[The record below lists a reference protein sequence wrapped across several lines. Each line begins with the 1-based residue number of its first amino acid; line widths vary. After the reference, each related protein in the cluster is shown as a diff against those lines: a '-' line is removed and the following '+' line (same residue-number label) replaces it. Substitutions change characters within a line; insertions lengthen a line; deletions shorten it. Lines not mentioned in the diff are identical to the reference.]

1 MPPSATDELNELCRA
16 VSRSRAAV
24 ADGASVELAGLDAEV
39 ARVIDIAKNAP
50 SIERSEVLAAIHR
63 LLLEIDGLAVDMRR
77 QHDSASA
84 RQAAGAYRPSLDQ
97 ADG

>member
-1 MPPSATDELNELCRA
+1 VTLPSATDELNDLCRA
-16 VSRSRAAV
+16 VSQSRAAV

-50 SIERSEVLAAIHR
+50 SIERSQVLAAIHT
-63 LLLEIDGLAVDMRR
+63 LLREIDGLAVDVRR

-84 RQAAGAYRPSLDQ
+84 RQAAGAYRPEPGPS
-97 ADG
+97 